1 MLNNLLKDLPKRL
14 LAGEVKSAT
23 KSLFEPMDYSV
34 EIKFAGSQLWQHGY
48 LLTVMD
54 ASNPDHIEQFKKDLH
69 LHEKQK
75 LADVDELII
84 GYPKTIVH
92 PELLDEDM
100 LKRIQQLS
108 KSTESTKAMID
119 EEGGAENEPIT
130 GMDDTENVMIEEETH
145 HVMKKQLDYGAS
157 GDLQENTVED
167 SIHTVVKRHENSAD
181 IGVDIIEETI
191 EKVILTKSDFSEP
204 PQSEPVESSMLQD
217 AQPDDI
223 IKNDNDF
230 LNTTTEKVDDSFNDM
245 KTSFTEDLKLRD
257 EMVNNVDEGLH
268 KENEER
274 NAIAVDNVEE
284 EHEITL
290 PSNEQSET
298 KEAAEVISGLSDDDK
313 PIISGI
319 VEEVRDANDDDT
331 MKSMEQNAGNES
343 AENPITENEKY
354 LMKDKEPSVGD
365 ENCAIDE
372 NAVEEVMH
380 KEIYNIS
387 TEMTTSFME
396 DSMAHQIEQSNGKDN
411 EQFAN
416 DSEYHDTEGYHE
428 IRQSNEKDKQDYLQ
442 DHFENDVIEGSHT
455 SEGVTEAYIP
465 KDITEDHISEGIEED
480 FLEKT
485 DGTDITKGL
494 TDNHFH
500 ENLDNGINNDSRSEA
515 IITKDVIVDN
525 HLEEYPTAKD
535 FKDQHLEGFLED
547 RINQP
552 GWNELSNEANHYK
565 VSSPTYSTLFGSTL
579 MGENGKSVVYEEYYD
594 KHSVPGQSPD
604 ETYRSEIYGIPS
616 DEAKDAKNDENLL
629 SEKVDINEVQT
640 KFDVDKSGIDNS
652 ITTHRHGLTGFISS
666 AIPDSVQNLISST
679 RNKFGEMLSE
689 DDGKH
694 EPDLQFTMKTEEM
707 MGDDGRR
714 YEVHTESYTISS
726 GDDRLSS
733 DFGDTKAFLAG
744 VSDKFESHD
753 DNLTGG
759 SIDTHHSTESTITT
773 ITTVTNQ
780 DDKDSKKHRDGLFGD
795 KKSTD
800 DLDFEFIH

>member
-1 MLNNLLKDLPKRL
+1 MK
-14 LAGEVKSAT
+14 
-23 KSLFEPMDYSV
+23 
-34 EIKFAGSQLWQHGY
+34 
-48 LLTVMD
+48 
-54 ASNPDHIEQFKKDLH
+54 
-69 LHEKQK
+69 KQK

-204 PQSEPVESSMLQD
+204 PQSEPVESS
-217 AQPDDI
+217 I
-223 IKNDNDF
+223 
-230 LNTTTEKVDDSFNDM
+230 
-245 KTSFTEDLKLRD
+245 D

-455 SEGVTEAYIP
+455 SE
-465 KDITEDHISEGIEED
+465 EGIEED

-780 DDKDSKKHRDGLFGD
+780 DDKDSKNIEMDCLEI
-795 KKSTD
+795 KKYR
-800 DLDFEFIH
+800 